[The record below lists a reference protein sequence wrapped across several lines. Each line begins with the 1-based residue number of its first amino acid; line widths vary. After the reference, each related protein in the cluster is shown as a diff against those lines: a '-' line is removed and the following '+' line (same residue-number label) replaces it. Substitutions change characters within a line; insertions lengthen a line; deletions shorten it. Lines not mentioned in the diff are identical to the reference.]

1 MKKVIK
7 LFLLIVLFN
16 VMIINVNAK
25 GNPYPKYEQSA
36 FGGQIIN
43 CTWYAWQQAKDNTGV
58 ELPLWYNVETWYSKA
73 AKAGYSVGKEPR
85 AKSIMVWNYG
95 EGYGG
100 HVAYVTAVN
109 GTAVSYNEGGSPM
122 TESGIN
128 SDTMTLDDMSWFLV
142 GFIYLDNV
150 PTKAP
155 VQEQPTPSKPKTET
169 KPKVEVKKSSN
180 NNLSSLKIE
189 GIDFEFN
196 KDTLKYSLE
205 VENNVD
211 KIKVEAKTEDSK
223 ANIEGELEKDLVVGQ
238 NTITIKVIAEDK
250 SEKAYTLDIK
260 RKDNNAN
267 LSSLTISDINF
278 EFNKDKLEYELNVGN
293 ETTTINITGTLES
306 ETAKTEGFK
315 EYNLNEGDNK
325 IDIVVTAEDNTEKIY
340 KLNIIREAKVKEK
353 KPKYSKKISAL
364 ISLGIASIVV
374 IVFIIG
380 YMIITKKSQKSTK
393 EY

>member
-36 FGGQIIN
+36 FGGKIIN

-155 VQEQPTPSKPKTET
+155 VQENPAQTTPTKPKTEP
-169 KPKVEVKKSSN
+169 KPKEEVKKSSN

-196 KDTLKYSLE
+196 KDTLEYNLE
-205 VENNVD
+205 VDNNVD
-211 KIKVEAKTEDSK
+211 KIKVEAQKEDSK
-223 ANIEGELEKDLVVGQ
+223 ASIEGELEKDLVVGQ

-278 EFNKDKLEYELNVGN
+278 EFDKDKLEYELEVGN
-293 ETTTINITGTLES
+293 ETTSVNITGTLES
-306 ETAKTEGFK
+306 ETAKAEGFK
-315 EYNLNEGDNK
+315 DYNLNEGDNK
-325 IDIVVTAEDNTEKIY
+325 IDLIVTAEDNTEKIY
-340 KLNIIREAKVKEK
+340 KLNIIREAKEE
-353 KPKYSKKISAL
+353 KKISKKNGIL
-364 ISLGIASIVV
+364 ISLGIATGVVV
-374 IVFIIG
+374 IFIVI
-380 YMIITKKSQKSTK
+380 YELIIKKKK
-393 EY
+393 NK

>member
-1 MKKVIK
+1 MKRVFKVFFVI
-7 LFLLIVLFN
+7 FLFN
-16 VMIINVNAK
+16 IFIINVNAK

-58 ELPLWYNVETWYSKA
+58 ELPLWYNVETWYNKA
-73 AKAGYSVGKEPR
+73 AKAGYSVGKEPK

-155 VQEQPTPSKPKTET
+155 VQTTPATPKTET
-169 KPKVEVKKSSN
+169 KPKKEVKKSSN

-196 KDTLKYSLE
+196 KDTLEYNLE
-205 VENNVD
+205 VDNNVD
-211 KIKVEAKTEDSK
+211 KIKIEAKAEDSK
-223 ANIEGELEKDLVVGQ
+223 ATIEGELEKDLAVGQ
-238 NTITIKVIAEDK
+238 NTITINVIAEDK
-250 SEKAYTLDIK
+250 SKKTYTFDIK

-278 EFNKDKLEYELNVGN
+278 EFDKDKLEYELNVRN
-293 ETTTINITGTLES
+293 EITSVNITYTLES
-306 ETAKTEGFK
+306 KTAKAEGFK
-315 EYNLNEGDNK
+315 EYDLKEGENK

-340 KLNIIREAKVKEK
+340 QLNIIRERKEEK
-353 KPKYSKKISAL
+353 HKFSKKTIIFFFLSSAT
-364 ISLGIASIVV
+364 IVIIIFLV
-374 IVFIIG
+374 IHTIV
-380 YMIITKKSQKSTK
+380 TKKKK
-393 EY
+393 IKK